1 LGASRGYQPEI
12 GTFTAE
18 EWLGRWLEHDT
29 VHLEQIRSLIVAAR
43 ALKNKERASCMYG
56 GIRRPKG

>member
-1 LGASRGYQPEI
+1 MARQGYQPEI

-29 VHLEQIRSLIVAAR
+29 VHLEQISRLIVAAR
-43 ALKNKERASCMYG
+43 ALKN
-56 GIRRPKG
+56 